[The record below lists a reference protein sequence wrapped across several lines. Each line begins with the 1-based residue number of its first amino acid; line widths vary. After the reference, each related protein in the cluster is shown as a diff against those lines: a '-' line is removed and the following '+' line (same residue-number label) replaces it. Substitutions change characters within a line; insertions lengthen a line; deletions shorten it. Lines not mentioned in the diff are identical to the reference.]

1 MSIRAQWVCNE
12 GMLWGLQEPVLPQDR
27 PRKQAGKKRMYR
39 LMDVV
44 RAAREKP
51 ESTARVHTTLPP
63 HAATKQAAETRAAA
77 GSRAALQKVRSHRLA
92 QAFRPV
98 LCVQHT
104 HRRWQVMSLCRQP

>member
-1 MSIRAQWVCNE
+1 MSSKGQWACSE
-12 GMLWGLQEPVLPQDR
+12 GMLYGMQEPVLPQDR

-51 ESTARVHTTLPP
+51 KSSARVHTTLPP

-77 GSRAALQKVRSHRLA
+77 GSRVALQKVPSHCLAARSQASALCAKQA
-92 QAFRPV
+92 QA
-98 LCVQHT
+98 
-104 HRRWQVMSLCRQP
+104 

>member
-1 MSIRAQWVCNE
+1 MVY
-12 GMLWGLQEPVLPQDR
+12 GMQEPVLPQDR

-51 ESTARVHTTLPP
+51 ESPARMHPTLPP

-77 GSRAALQKVRSHRLA
+77 GSTAALQKVHSHCLA
-92 QAFRPV
+92 ASGQASAV
-98 LCVQHT
+98 CAKQA
-104 HRRWQVMSLCRQP
+104 CA